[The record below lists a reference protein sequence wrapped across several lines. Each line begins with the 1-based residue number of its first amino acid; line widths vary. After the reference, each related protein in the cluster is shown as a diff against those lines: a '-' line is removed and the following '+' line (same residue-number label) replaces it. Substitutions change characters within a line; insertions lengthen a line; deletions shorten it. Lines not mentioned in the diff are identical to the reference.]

1 MDTLAQLESFSN
13 DLAIAVKDL
22 ATHSQIAS
30 TQYDLNGAPRA
41 NSALDAFTTT
51 NEEVELATTR
61 ILSSATKIRALVQGP
76 TEFLKQLATQGE
88 ILACIRWFGEF
99 QILACIPLGRSAL
112 ITDVAELSSVPEG
125 LLSRIVRLT
134 ATVGFLSEPQPGHVA
149 HTSLSGSF
157 VSDPSF
163 LDAGMFLAE
172 SAMPAALKMATATQ
186 KFAGSDSPT
195 ETAWNIHAA
204 LDQPFHV
211 VRGEKPKLNRQHSS
225 YLRHAAGVHTDEEVV
240 ALLSKLNWSRLW
252 NPSMVEV
259 GAQSMKLAQCLAN
272 LHPGLKIVVQIKK
285 TPSSTASST
294 AIATLLTDRHLLGL
308 ANGDAETTPPATTTT
323 TTTVSGRITVMTY
336 TVDAPQSV
344 ANAAVYI
351 LHLPPS
357 RNLLQAQIK
366 EYMEVLRASSGVMI
380 LLTFRLLPEPGTR
393 SADGCDPD
401 TESVARGRDLSML
414 QLANESEMEMAE
426 VLDVVDLARDG
437 LGKLLVTDRVR
448 SRKGLVVALVVKHQ
462 AYVNASQVL
471 GSLSPDMF

>member
-1 MDTLAQLESFSN
+1 MDTLAQLESYSN

-22 ATHSQIAS
+22 ATHSQISS
-30 TQYDLNGAPRA
+30 TQYDLHGAPRS
-41 NSALDAFTTT
+41 NPALDAFATT
-51 NEEVELATTR
+51 NEQVERAITR
-61 ILSSATKIRALVQGP
+61 IFSSATKIRVLVQGP

-99 QILACIPLGRSAL
+99 QILACIPLDRSAS

-163 LDAGMFLAE
+163 LDAGMFLAD

-211 VRGEKPKLNRQHSS
+211 VRRQKPKLNRQHSS

-252 NPSMVEV
+252 NPSIVEV
-259 GAQSMKLAQCLAN
+259 GAQSMKMAQGLAN
-272 LHPGLKIVVQIKK
+272 LHPGLKIVVQIKN
-285 TPSSTASST
+285 TPSSTAT
-294 AIATLLTDRHLLGL
+294 ATLLTDRHLLGP
-308 ANGDAETTPPATTTT
+308 ASDDTATTTT
-323 TTTVSGRITVMTY
+323 PTPTPTPAASKRITVMTCAA
-336 TVDAPQSV
+336 DARQSV

-380 LLTFRLLPEPGTR
+380 LLTFRLLPEPCTR
-393 SADGCDPD
+393 SADGYDPD

-426 VLDVVDLARDG
+426 VLDVIDLARDG
-437 LGKLLVTDRVR
+437 LGKLVVTDRVR
-448 SRKGLVVALVVKHQ
+448 SSKGLVVALVVKHQ
-462 AYVNASQVL
+462 ASANAFQVL
-471 GSLSPDMF
+471 GSLSPDIF

>member
-1 MDTLAQLESFSN
+1 MDNLAQLERFSN

-41 NSALDAFTTT
+41 NLALDTFATT

-99 QILACIPLGRSAL
+99 QILACIPLDRSVP

-172 SAMPAALKMATATQ
+172 SAMPAALQMATATQ

-195 ETAWNIHAA
+195 ETAWNIHTA

-211 VRGEKPKLNRQHSS
+211 VRGGRPKLNRQHSS
-225 YLRHAAGVHTDEEVV
+225 YLRHVAGVPTDEEVV

-285 TPSSTASST
+285 TPSSTA
-294 AIATLLTDRHLLGL
+294 IAAVLTDRHLVGP
-308 ANGDAETTPPATTTT
+308 ASSDAATTPPPATTSTT
-323 TTTVSGRITVMTY
+323 TASERITVMAY
-336 TVDAPQSV
+336 AVDAPQSV
-344 ANAAVYI
+344 TNAAVYI

-393 SADGCDPD
+393 SADRCDPD
-401 TESVARGRDLSML
+401 IESVARGRDLSML

-426 VLDVVDLARDG
+426 VLDMVDLARDG
-437 LGKLLVTDRVR
+437 LGKLVVTDRIR

-462 AYVNASQVL
+462 AYANASQVL